1 RGAFRTLFTDW
12 EHGTD
17 NFPAL
22 GDAPSPDPSDPAAP
36 VASATLNGRNVTVD
50 GTTYVGPGSSL
61 TIHATDDY
69 FRPDEITIA
78 VSLTGPNGPVDVP
91 ATVHDGD
98 TIQVPDQDGTYV
110 LSLTALD
117 VCHPAAQP
125 TQTPVTSDTTAPT
138 ITITEP
144 AAAQYDT
151 AQFAAI
157 RYTVTDSGSGVAS
170 SAATFDGAP
179 AAQGDVLDMYTLQ
192 PGLHT
197 VTVTAADRVGNT
209 ATASKT
215 FRVRATT
222 ASLIANIDR
231 ADSEGLLKNGGTHTS
246 LRAKLEAALDKHEG
260 GAHPVEWNIL
270 EAWVNE
276 LQAQSGGGVDASTAQ
291 RFIAYANDLIA
302 SGG

>member
-1 RGAFRTLFTDW
+1 
-12 EHGTD
+12 
-17 NFPAL
+17 
-22 GDAPSPDPSDPAAP
+22 
-36 VASATLNGRNVTVD
+36 
-50 GTTYVGPGSSL
+50 
-61 TIHATDDY
+61 
-69 FRPDEITIA
+69 
-78 VSLTGPNGPVDVP
+78 VP

-98 TIQVPDQDGTYV
+98 TIQVPDQDGRYV
-110 LSLTALD
+110 LSLTAHD
-117 VCHPAAQP
+117 PCRRQGEP

-157 RYTVTDSGSGVAS
+157 RYTVTDSGSGVDS
-170 SAATFDGAP
+170 SSATFDGAP

-231 ADSEGLLKNGGTHTS
+231 AVGEGLLKNEGMHTS
-246 LRAKLEAALDKHEG
+246 LRSPLEAALSEHER

-276 LQAQSGGGVDASTAQ
+276 LQAQSGAGIDASTAQ